1 LAGAASGMADP
12 TNQERASTGQ
22 RCGQS
27 QTGPIRATW
36 FVRFRRQKK
45 GSKSDA
51 QYTQRVLGNTVVAGS
66 RQEVAAET
74 DVSRQDS
81 GFPFKIV
88 DIDDI
93 VERIVDI
100 EDIVEAIVVIDDSVE
115 AISSRYRGSVSA
127 TSGRSCSSLGLD
139 IRSGRGTGTKSTS
152 ISSIS
157 TTSTSICLEENRPED
172 WDFPAATL
180 AYIKPDTL
188 PDVREHAR
196 ERDHI
201 HACRS
206 SDGVPKLRLGCR
218 GW

>member
-1 LAGAASGMADP
+1 MRPKAKRV
-12 TNQERASTGQ
+12 Q
-22 RCGQS
+22 
-27 QTGPIRATW
+27 IRAT
-36 FVRFRRQKK
+36 RPISRPKK
-45 GSKSDA
+45 GTKSQK

-127 TSGRSCSSLGLD
+127 TSGAGPAPLWVW

-172 WDFPAATL
+172 WDFPAGL
-180 AYIKPDTL
+180 LL
-188 PDVREHAR
+188 P
-196 ERDHI
+196 I
-201 HACRS
+201 
-206 SDGVPKLRLGCR
+206 
-218 GW
+218 